1 MQKSEQCIF
10 SVDVEDWFH
19 ILDVPAAPDIDSWSR
34 LPSRVEANF
43 RRLLDLFSEEGRHVT
58 CFFVGWIAERFPHL
72 VREAV
77 ARGHEIASHGYAH
90 RLAYSMTRS
99 EFRADA
105 LRSRLLLED
114 ISGTSVVGYRAPGF
128 SSTEAIPWFFAELCR
143 SGYLYDSS
151 VFPAR
156 HGHGGNPKSAL
167 RPHFV
172 AGDELIEI
180 PPSVAELGPMRMCF
194 FGGGYLRLFP
204 YGIIRHMGRRLMAK
218 GAPLI
223 FYIHPREIDPQHPRI
238 PMSYVRR
245 FKSYVNLHTTETKIR
260 HIIRDFP
267 VTTCRDFLFGSASE
281 LSYKKPVLT
290 IINAELMHTRA
301 ADTRDRTSVGHPL
314 RVGT

>member
-1 MQKSEQCIF
+1 MPKPEQCIF

-19 ILDVPAAPDIDSWSR
+19 ILDVPKAPDIARWST

-43 RRLLDLFSEEGRHVT
+43 QRLLDLFSEEGRHVT

-90 RLAYSMTRS
+90 RLAYSMTRR

-114 ISGTSVVGYRAPGF
+114 ISGSPVMGYRAAGF
-128 SSTEAIPWFFAELCR
+128 SATEAVPWFFTELCA
-143 SGYLYDSS
+143 SGYAYDSS

-156 HGHGGNPKSAL
+156 RGHGGNPKSAL

-172 AGDELIEI
+172 ADEALIEI
-180 PPSVAELGPMRMCF
+180 PASLAELGPMRMCF

-204 YGIIRHMGRRLMAK
+204 YGIIRHMGRRLMAN

-223 FYIHPREIDPQHPRI
+223 FYVHPREIDPQHPRI
-238 PMSYVRR
+238 PMSYARR
-245 FKSYVNLHTTETKIR
+245 FRSYVNLHTTETKIR
-260 HIIRDFP
+260 HIMRDFP

-281 LSYKKPVLT
+281 LSFKKQVLST
-290 IINAELMHTRA
+290 IATAELMGGRA
-301 ADTRDRTSVGHPL
+301 ANSTTPNRLEDPASAA
-314 RVGT
+314 

>member
-1 MQKSEQCIF
+1 MQKSQQCIF

-19 ILDVPAAPDIDSWSR
+19 ILDVPAAPDIARWST

-43 RRLLDLFSEEGRHVT
+43 QRLLDLFSEEGRHVT

-72 VREAV
+72 VREAA

-114 ISGTSVVGYRAPGF
+114 TSGTPVIGYRAAGF
-128 SSTEAIPWFFAELCR
+128 SSTEAIPWFFAELCA

-156 HGHGGNPKSAL
+156 RGHGGNPKSPL
-167 RPHFV
+167 RPYFV
-172 AGDELIEI
+172 AGQALIEL
-180 PPSVAELGPMRMCF
+180 PASVAELGPMRMCF

-204 YGIIRHMGRRLMAK
+204 YCIIRHMGKRLLSG

-223 FYIHPREIDPQHPRI
+223 FYVHPREIDPQHPRI
-238 PMSYVRR
+238 PMPYGRR
-245 FKSYVNLHTTETKIR
+245 FKSYVNLNTTHTKIR
-260 HIIRDFP
+260 RIIRDFP
-267 VTTCRDFLFGSASE
+267 VTTCRDFLFGPASE
-281 LSYKKPVLT
+281 SPDKKPALST
-290 IINAELMHTRA
+290 IVNAELMANLAAHTGESTA
-301 ADTRDRTSVGHPL
+301 A
-314 RVGT
+314 

>member
-1 MQKSEQCIF
+1 MQNSGQCIF

-19 ILDVPAAPDIDSWSR
+19 ILDVPAAPEMASWSG

-43 RRLLDLFSEEGRHVT
+43 LRLLDVFSERGRQVT
-58 CFFVGWIAERFPHL
+58 CFFVGWIAEHFPHL

-90 RLAYSMTRS
+90 RLAYRMTRT

-114 ISGTSVVGYRAPGF
+114 ISGTRVMGYRAPGF
-128 SSTEAIPWFFAELCR
+128 SSTAAIPWFFAELSA

-156 HGHGGNPKSAL
+156 HGHGGNPNSPL

-172 AGDELIEI
+172 PGEALIEI
-180 PPSVAELGPMRMCF
+180 PPTVAELGPMRMCF

-204 YGIIRHMGRRLMAK
+204 YRVIRHMARRVMAS

-223 FYIHPREIDPQHPRI
+223 FYVHPREIDTQHPRI
-238 PMSYVRR
+238 AMPRWRR
-245 FKSYVNLHTTETKIR
+245 FKCYANLRTAENKIR
-260 HIIRDFP
+260 QIVRDFP
-267 VTTCRDFLFGSASE
+267 VTTCSDFLFGSMSE
-281 LSYKKPVLT
+281 LPDPKPVL
-290 IINAELMHTRA
+290 EHE
-301 ADTRDRTSVGHPL
+301 G
-314 RVGT
+314 